1 MAKAK
6 KSPKA
11 KVHRTK
17 PPKAKSARAKAPK
30 AKTRKTKA
38 PKAIKVPKPSRT
50 AYDPHR
56 PLEKNQLIHSQ
67 VRHFQEAETQLPEH
81 LRTGVN
87 VADIKTEG
95 QASHYIRKVTQA
107 LHESGGRP
115 TQKVEKAT

>member
-17 PPKAKSARAKAPK
+17 PRKAKAPK
-30 AKTRKTKA
+30 T
-38 PKAIKVPKPSRT
+38 IKVPKPSGT
-50 AYDPHR
+50 TYDPHR
-56 PLEKNQLIHSQ
+56 PLEKNQLIHAQ
-67 VRHFQEAETQLPEH
+67 VRHFQEAETQLPED

-95 QASHYIRKVTQA
+95 QASHYIRKVTKA

-115 TQKVEKAT
+115 AQKVEKAT